1 MRTKPNTKRRPRH
14 QRRKAGRVNR
24 EYKSTLFSMLFH
36 DKMKLLSLY
45 NALAHTS
52 HTQPELLQIV
62 TLENAIYMNMKND
75 LAFVIDTR
83 LYLYEHQSTYNPNM
97 PLRDLFYVADE
108 YQKMVVHR
116 SIYAQAPI
124 RIPAPHFFVFY
135 NGLEQRP
142 EMEELRLSDLYQT
155 RESNPQLELRVTVLN
170 INPKYNRELLQGCQT
185 LKEYAQYIQCIRQYL
200 LMGEPLENAVAQAV
214 DECIQNGILAEFLI
228 RNKAEAIKM
237 SIYEYNEAEEKE
249 KYKRT
254 MNEYWKEQGL
264 AAGREQG
271 LAEGKAEGLAE
282 GIVNGKQAMLF
293 ELINKKLQ
301 KGKSLETIA
310 EELDV
315 SQEEIQTALLYVP
328 IA

>member
-1 MRTKPNTKRRPRH
+1 
-14 QRRKAGRVNR
+14 
-24 EYKSTLFSMLFH
+24 
-36 DKMKLLSLY
+36 
-45 NALAHTS
+45 
-52 HTQPELLQIV
+52 
-62 TLENAIYMNMKND
+62 MNMKND

-83 LYLYEHQSTYNPNM
+83 LYLYEHQSTY
-97 PLRDLFYVADE
+97 
-108 YQKMVVHR
+108 
-116 SIYAQAPI
+116 
-124 RIPAPHFFVFY
+124 
-135 NGLEQRP
+135 
-142 EMEELRLSDLYQT
+142 
-155 RESNPQLELRVTVLN
+155 
-170 INPKYNRELLQGCQT
+170 NPKYNRELLQGCQT

-271 LAEGKAEGLAE
+271 LAEGLAEGKAEGLAE

-301 KGKSLETIA
+301 KGKSLEIIA

-315 SQEEIQTALLYVP
+315 S
-328 IA
+328 